1 MRTSIIITFFAMYVL
16 ISCKKE
22 TAINNIVRETAINT
36 VNEYK
41 IIISRDDLRKVKVEA
56 ELNIPERRLSMDW
69 QSVNFLEKGWSHFVE
84 NLKVYDMED
93 NLIEIEYVDKATWQL
108 NTTAKRV
115 QISYDVN
122 VMHDTV
128 IWEEGGHSA
137 AAYVVEDVVYI
148 IGAALFIASPAEIKR
163 GAGEMANIS
172 FSMPNDYDIVVP
184 WKQRGETK
192 HNFSVNS
199 TYELVRSGI
208 SFGDIEKGY
217 LSIEGMEVYIA
228 TAKDFKAIIPLFKS
242 IYKEIIP
249 AAQAYFDD
257 QLQFKYVV
265 IINKAPRTKE
275 VEPYFSGEALH
286 QSMSFITPIFP
297 TEEFMPMFWYIL
309 THEYVHLWNGINIE
323 TLHETKEYWFFE
335 GFTDYISLG
344 LLNKL
349 GKISQEQMINS
360 YQVGPYAIGWGDNI
374 KKYLVVAGKQN
385 MREAGKSKGDNYDLL
400 YSGGSLFALILD
412 IEMNTITNG
421 KIGVRNLSSEI
432 NKKFGNKAAKLDY
445 KDIKDMVSELSGTKF
460 DYLFDAYVEGIEI
473 IPVAEYLQKAGLL
486 IEHLGQET
494 QKIMIDPNATENQK
508 LVLKAIIGND

>member
-1 MRTSIIITFFAMYVL
+1 MRTSIIITFFAMYAL

-22 TAINNIVRETAINT
+22 TAINIVKETVTNT

-69 QSVNFLEKGWSHFVE
+69 PAANSVERGWSHFVE

-128 IWEEGGHSA
+128 SWEEGGHSA
-137 AAYVVEDVVYI
+137 SAYVVEDVVYI

-172 FSMPNDYDIVVP
+172 FSMPYDYDIVVP

-199 TYELVRSGI
+199 TYDLVRSGI

-217 LSIEGMEVYIA
+217 LSVEGMEVYIA

-257 QLQFKYVV
+257 QQLQDKYVV

-275 VEPYFSGEALH
+275 FEPYFSGEALH

-297 TEEFMPMFWYIL
+297 TEEFMPLFWYIL

-323 TLHETKEYWFFE
+323 TLHGDKETWFME

-360 YQVGPYAIGWGDNI
+360 YQVGPYSIGWGDNI
-374 KKYLVVAGKQN
+374 KKYLVVAGKLS
-385 MREAGKSKGDNYDLL
+385 MREAGKSKADNYDLL

-412 IEMNTITNG
+412 IEMNAITNG
-421 KIGVRNLSSEI
+421 KIGVRNLTSEI
-432 NKKFGNKAAKLDY
+432 NKKFGNKTAQLDY
-445 KDIKDMVSELSGTKF
+445 NDIKDMVSELSGTNF

-473 IPVAEYLQKAGLL
+473 ITVAECLQKAGLL
-486 IEHLGQET
+486 IKHVGQAT
-494 QKIMIDPNATENQK
+494 QKITIDPNATENQK
-508 LVLKAIIGND
+508 LVLKAVIGID